1 MKLSRFAVYAWLT
14 LLVTFVVIL
23 WGDVVQAT
31 GSGDGC
37 GAHWPVCNGEVLPAF
52 EGRETAIEFTHRLT
66 SGFVFLMSA
75 VLFVWSRR
83 AYPRGHLVCKGANF
97 SLFFMFTESLVG
109 AALVVFRLVG
119 QDASLTRAIVAPI
132 HLVNT
137 LFLIGA
143 ITLTAWFASGGKR
156 FSWRNQGTV
165 SGLLIAG
172 FVSLVVIAV
181 MGAITSLGDAIFPV
195 RNTAEAIGRSMT
207 AGEHFLVRLRIY
219 HPFAAIGLGLFIIV
233 AARVIATSR
242 PTPTTQ
248 NLSLAIFVIYLLQV
262 AAGFLNVA
270 LSAVLSTQLIHLFL
284 ADSLWML
291 WVLLAASA
299 LAEDAPRRVSSGK
312 PVTTRVGSGTD

>member
-1 MKLSRFAVYAWLT
+1 MKLSRFATYAWLT

-52 EGRETAIEFTHRLT
+52 AGRETVIEFTHRLT

-75 VLFVWSRR
+75 GLFVWSRR
-83 AYPRGHLVCKGANF
+83 AFPKGHLVRKGANF

-109 AALVVFRLVG
+109 AALVLFRLVG

-143 ITLTAWFASGGKR
+143 ITLTAWFASGGKPFR
-156 FSWRNQGTV
+156 WRHQGAV
-165 SGLLIAG
+165 SSLLITG

-195 RNTAEAIGRSMT
+195 RNTAEAMERSMT

-233 AARVIATSR
+233 AARVIATLR
-242 PTPTTQ
+242 PTPTAQ
-248 NLSLAIFVIYLLQV
+248 NLSLAIFVIYLLQL

-270 LSAVLSTQLIHLFL
+270 LSAILPTQLLHLFL

-291 WVLLAASA
+291 WVLLTASA
-299 LAEDAPRRVSSGK
+299 LAEGVPRRVSSRK
-312 PVTTRVGSGTD
+312 LVAPQLGTD

>member
-1 MKLSRFAVYAWLT
+1 MKLNRFATYAWLT

-37 GAHWPVCNGEVLPAF
+37 GAHWPVCNGEVLPVFA
-52 EGRETAIEFTHRLT
+52 GRETIIEYTHRAT

-75 VLFVWSRR
+75 FLFLWSRR
-83 AYPRGHLVCKGANF
+83 AYPKGHLVRKGATF
-97 SLFFMFTESLVG
+97 SLFFVFTESLVG

-143 ITLTAWFASGGKR
+143 ITLTAWFAAGGKPFR
-156 FSWRNQGTV
+156 WKNQGAV
-165 SGLLIAG
+165 SPLLIAG

-181 MGAITSLGDAIFPV
+181 MGAITSLGDVIFPV
-195 RNTAEAIGRSMT
+195 SNTADAIGRSMT
-207 AGEHFLVRLRIY
+207 AGEHFLVRLRIW
-219 HPFAAIGLGLFIIV
+219 HPFAAIGLGLFILV
-233 AARVIATSR
+233 AARVIATMR

-248 NLSLAIFVIYLLQV
+248 NLSLAIFVIYLLQL

-270 LSAVLSTQLIHLFL
+270 LSAILPTQLVHLFL
-284 ADSLWML
+284 ADSLWTL

-299 LAEDAPRRVSSGK
+299 LADGVPRQVSPRK
-312 PVTTRVGSGTD
+312 AITTQLGSGTD

>member
-1 MKLSRFAVYAWLT
+1 MKLNRFATYAWVT

-52 EGRETAIEFTHRLT
+52 EGREQVIEYTHRAT
-66 SGFVFLMSA
+66 SGFVFLMS
-75 VLFVWSRR
+75 VLLLVWSRR
-83 AYPRGHLVCKGANF
+83 AYPKNHLVRKGANF

-119 QDASLTRAIVAPI
+119 QDASVTRAIVAPV

-143 ITLTAWFASGGKR
+143 ITLTAWFASGGKPFR
-156 FSWRNQGTV
+156 WKNQGVV
-165 SGLLIAG
+165 SPLLIGG
-172 FVSLVVIAV
+172 FASLIVIAV

-195 RNTAEAIGRSMT
+195 QSTAEAFERSLT
-207 AGEHFLVRLRIY
+207 TGQHFLERLRIW
-219 HPFAAIGLGLFIIV
+219 HPFAAIGLGLYIVV
-233 AARVIATSR
+233 AARMIASQR
-242 PTPTTQ
+242 QNSTTQ
-248 NLSLAIFVIYLLQV
+248 NLSLAIFVIYLLQLAV
-262 AAGFLNVA
+262 GFLNVA
-270 LSAVLSTQLIHLFL
+270 LEAILPTQLVHLLL

-299 LAEDAPRRVSSGK
+299 LADGVPRQETSGRLA
-312 PVTTRVGSGTD
+312 TGASGV

>member
-1 MKLSRFAVYAWLT
+1 MKLSRFATYAWLT

-52 EGRETAIEFTHRLT
+52 AGRETVIEFTHRLT

-75 VLFVWSRR
+75 GLFVWSRR
-83 AYPRGHLVCKGANF
+83 AFPKGHLVRKGANF

-109 AALVVFRLVG
+109 AALVLFRLVG

-143 ITLTAWFASGGKR
+143 ITLTAWFASGGKPFR
-156 FSWRNQGTV
+156 WRHQGAV
-165 SGLLIAG
+165 SSLLITG

-195 RNTAEAIGRSMT
+195 RNTAEAMERSMT

-233 AARVIATSR
+233 AARVIATLR
-242 PTPTTQ
+242 PTPTAQ
-248 NLSLAIFVIYLLQV
+248 NLSLAIFVIYLLQL

-270 LSAVLSTQLIHLFL
+270 LNAILPTQLLHLFL

-291 WVLLAASA
+291 WVLLTASA
-299 LAEDAPRRVSSGK
+299 LGEGIPHRVSSRK
-312 PVTTRVGSGTD
+312 PVAPQLGTD

>member
-1 MKLSRFAVYAWLT
+1 MKLSRFATYAWLT

-52 EGRETAIEFTHRLT
+52 AGRETVIEFTHRLT
-66 SGFVFLMSA
+66 SGFVFLMS
-75 VLFVWSRR
+75 VGLFVWSRR
-83 AYPRGHLVCKGANF
+83 AFPKGHLVRKGANF

-109 AALVVFRLVG
+109 AALVLFRLVG

-143 ITLTAWFASGGKR
+143 ITLTAWFGSGGR
-156 FSWRNQGTV
+156 PFSWKSQGVV
-165 SGLLIAG
+165 SPLLITG

-195 RNTAEAIGRSMT
+195 RNTAEAMERSMT

-233 AARVIATSR
+233 AARVIASLR
-242 PTPTTQ
+242 PTPTAQ
-248 NLSLAIFVIYLLQV
+248 NLSLAIFVIYLLQL

-270 LSAVLSTQLIHLFL
+270 LSAILPTQLLHLFL

-291 WVLLAASA
+291 WVLLTASA
-299 LAEDAPRRVSSGK
+299 LAEGVPRQVSSRK
-312 PVTTRVGSGTD
+312 PVASQLGTD